1 MDYNRAV
8 KAIHEFNLCDG
19 LIQQVIT
26 HPILVPVYNF
36 RWTQPAND
44 FFKLNVDAAGPNE
57 DGKWDAEGV
66 VVAAAGGMAIL
77 KGIELAK
84 DLSYLL
90 KLNVESDS
98 SNVIAAIND
107 SQQKYLTLEFP
118 YMQIKL
124 LIS

>member
-1 MDYNRAV
+1 MN
-8 KAIHEFNLCDG
+8 FNLCDG

-66 VVAAAGGMAIL
+66 VVAAAGGMA
-77 KGIELAK
+77 GNIERNRAR
-84 DLSYLL
+84 
-90 KLNVESDS
+90 EG
-98 SNVIAAIND
+98 
-107 SQQKYLTLEFP
+107 
-118 YMQIKL
+118 
-124 LIS
+124 LIVPPQT